1 MEQIFGYFDDLL
13 EWLFKFKVL
22 TLKAWTV
29 ACFYDWM
36 GGGRSHKEMTNLMY
50 PKDGESKVSLSF

>member
-36 GGGRSHKEMTNLMY
+36 GGGDLTKKWLI
-50 PKDGESKVSLSF
+50 